1 MIVVIVSSS
10 DLLLMKFT
18 SGIHDKAF
26 ATVAEYVKVS
36 MVNYTGILV
45 TGAGLMVTGTGL
57 LV

>member
-1 MIVVIVSSS
+1 
-10 DLLLMKFT
+10 MKFT